1 MEGGAA
7 GAEGGAAAGGRGG
20 GAGGA
25 PACAAAL
32 LGHAGWVN
40 GVGLLDGGRLVAT
53 GSSDGAVRLWRRPE
67 AEAGG
72 PPAAPPALAVLG
84 GHSDAVTCLAVARGA
99 GGGGGA
105 AAAAV
110 VSAGLRGEW
119 FLWDAARE
127 AGGAGGGEGAG
138 GAPVASGRG
147 PASVYSVAAD
157 PEGALVCTGD
167 SGGAV
172 RLWDPRAGTGA
183 VATLKGHGDTV
194 RALALAGGRR
204 TLVSGASDRALKLWD
219 LGQQRCVRTFAV
231 HSDSVWALGLD
242 AEGRAYSGGRD
253 GCVFRTH
260 LESRSSE
267 LLARTDKPVQALALC
282 PAGEGVWVASL
293 GGSSVARWDLPPGGA
308 AAAASGDRWGR
319 GSKGSPPASPKTP
332 TGPSAF
338 SPSTSPLTTGRRLS
352 RGPRRSGSSRLQDP
366 DALTPL
372 LGAEPGL
379 LIAGGPSVVRL
390 EVLNDRRRILC
401 LASDGGLHLLDVCRM
416 AWAEAF
422 GPCEGQGGFEGKLE
436 ALQTR
441 TSVPAW
447 FSAECRLGVPVV
459 RLEPPQCFSCEA
471 YVSEFVKTSNDE
483 AKLNMGQQLLRAA
496 LAKCVERGGLGA
508 GTRGWKAPLDSPVFR
523 FGGDVEGREGGGGGV
538 GGSLGGHRAG
548 PGDGLAL
555 ISVSAA
561 GEPWRKNLEDFTGD
575 EVGRGW
581 LPKWAVEALSPP
593 HASPGAQGKLGFLLQ
608 PAEGS
613 DLPALLQGRLT
624 APRILPI
631 KKVKVFVL
639 NKLASTLKAGGAE
652 GEGSPELKAGDFEL
666 LCGGELLGELETL
679 ASVRAFFWK
688 KPGDITLDYRRKV
701 K

>member
-1 MEGGAA
+1 M
-7 GAEGGAAAGGRGG
+7 
-20 GAGGA
+20 
-25 PACAAAL
+25 
-32 LGHAGWVN
+32 
-40 GVGLLDGGRLVAT
+40 
-53 GSSDGAVRLWRRPE
+53 
-67 AEAGG
+67 
-72 PPAAPPALAVLG
+72 
-84 GHSDAVTCLAVARGA
+84 
-99 GGGGGA
+99 
-105 AAAAV
+105 
-110 VSAGLRGEW
+110 
-119 FLWDAARE
+119 
-127 AGGAGGGEGAG
+127 
-138 GAPVASGRG
+138 
-147 PASVYSVAAD
+147 
-157 PEGALVCTGD
+157 CTGD

-172 RLWDPRAGTGA
+172 RLWDPRAGASA
-183 VATLKGHGDTV
+183 VAVLKGHGDTV

-267 LLARTDKPVQALALC
+267 LLARTGAPVQALALC
-282 PAGEGVWVASL
+282 PAGEGVWVATL

-308 AAAASGDRWGR
+308 AAAAWGGR
-319 GSKGSPPASPKTP
+319 GGQGTKDWPPSSPKTP
-332 TGPSAF
+332 TGRPEGGPSAF

-401 LASDGGLHLLDVCRM
+401 LASDGGLHLFDVCRM
-416 AWAEAF
+416 AEAF

-441 TSVPAW
+441 ASVPAW
-447 FSAECRLGVPVV
+447 FSAECSLGVLAL

-471 YVSEFVKTSNDE
+471 YVSEFVETSNDE

-496 LAKCVERGGLGA
+496 LANCVERGGLGA
-508 GTRGWKAPLDSPVFR
+508 GHRVWKAPLDAPAFR
-523 FGGDVEGREGGGGGV
+523 LGGCVEGREGEEGMGGGGGV
-538 GGSLGGHRAG
+538 DKGLGGHRAG
-548 PGDGLAL
+548 PVNGLAL
-555 ISVSAA
+555 MSISTT
-561 GEPWRKNLEDFTGD
+561 GEPWRRNLEDFTGE
-575 EVGRGW
+575 EVGGGW
-581 LPKWAVEALSPP
+581 LPAWAVEALSPP

-639 NKLASTLKAGGAE
+639 NKLASALKAGNAE
-652 GEGSPELKAGDFEL
+652 GEDSPELKADDFEL

-688 KPGDITLDYRRKV
+688 KSGDITLDYRRKV
-701 K
+701 Q